1 MRLTQYINESDNIRD
16 DFIEILNVNELS
28 ILIKRNCKPYLK
40 LLKGRTPLFRGME
53 KMSNPVGIK
62 KQRKDRTTKLMTKNL
77 LTIVN
82 KYLKEKN
89 LPLRTESMICTS
101 DENRARNFFGS
112 NTYFVFPK
120 DNFKFAMVRSSDINF
135 SSSNFKWD
143 VTELSHMAF
152 KYSVEQ
158 DDEIY
163 NKIISM
169 LDYGLDG
176 NSQKAFDEAYEKK
189 YEMWFDCNEYY
200 YVKVSD
206 PMSSVVNRIRR
217 GK

>member
-1 MRLTQYINESDNIRD
+1 MRLTQYITEDTNINVTVPELAD
-16 DFIEILNVNELS
+16 IL
-28 ILIKRNCKPYLK
+28 KKDCKKYLK
-40 LLKGRTPLFRGME
+40 LLKGRIPLFRGM
-53 KMSNPVGIK
+53 SSHNLVGLK
-62 KQRKDRTTKLMTKNL
+62 KQRKDRKAVMMIKNL

-101 DENRARNFFGS
+101 DESRARNFFGS

-120 DNFKFAMVRSSDINF
+120 DNFKFAIVRSSDINF

-143 VTELSHMAF
+143 VTELSHMAS

-200 YVKVSD
+200 YVNISD
-206 PMSSVVNRIRR
+206 SMSSVVNRL